1 MRITEILV
9 ESQQVDEGPLLN
21 KIGTAIGKGA
31 GALAKGVGAVA
42 GGIAGAGKAIKK
54 GYQAGKDIVGQ
65 AGDEPAAAPAAG
77 TAPASAA
84 TPAAGASA
92 APTQSSGPGLSG
104 TTSATAAP
112 AAAPTAAPAASAAPA
127 ANPSL
132 YAQVK
137 ANVDKLDKK
146 GKQRILNVLQKSLGV
161 TAPAAAPTPKAAP
174 AAPAAPATTMKK
186 PVKVV
191 GKKPA
196 VKPAPQQ
203 QVASKINTG
212 NLIAESFSFYRKK

>member
-65 AGDEPAAAPAAG
+65 AGDEPTAPTTGSAPSTAAAPAAG
-77 TAPASAA
+77 TA
-84 TPAAGASA
+84 A
-92 APTQSSGPGLSG
+92 APAQSSGPGLSG
-104 TTSATAAP
+104 TP
-112 AAAPTAAPAASAAPA
+112 AAAPTPAAPSTAAAPA

-146 GKQRILNVLQKSLGV
+146 GKQRILNVLQKSLG
-161 TAPAAAPTPKAAP
+161 TTPAAKPAAAPASTV
-174 AAPAAPATTMKK
+174 KK

-196 VKPAPQQ
+196 AKPAPQQ